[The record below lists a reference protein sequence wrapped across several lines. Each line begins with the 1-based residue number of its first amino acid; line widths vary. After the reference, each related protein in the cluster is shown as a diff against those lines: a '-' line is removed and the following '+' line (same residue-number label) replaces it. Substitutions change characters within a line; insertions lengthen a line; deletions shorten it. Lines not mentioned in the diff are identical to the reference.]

1 MPLALRRNHRVA
13 KGTWGRLQVHD
24 GQMRFRADTHP
35 PLDVIVVPGSP
46 QPIPPDVVHHVEPI
60 GPVRFAVEFLRR

>member
-1 MPLALRRNHRVA
+1 
-13 KGTWGRLQVHD
+13 
-24 GQMRFRADTHP
+24 
-35 PLDVIVVPGSP
+35 LDVIVVPGSP